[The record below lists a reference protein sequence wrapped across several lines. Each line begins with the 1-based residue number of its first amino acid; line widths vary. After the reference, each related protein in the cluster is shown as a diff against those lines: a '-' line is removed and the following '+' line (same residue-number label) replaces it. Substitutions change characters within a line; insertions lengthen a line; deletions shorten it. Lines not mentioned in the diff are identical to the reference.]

1 MSAPQGLELLG
12 CDLQILILLQT
23 RSNIG
28 TVGHFGGI
36 LSSCF
41 DRWSW
46 AKTYVF
52 AETAIRDREV
62 GGSNPLALTIYFKLL
77 RTAPA
82 VRFQLLLWE
91 FVAVLFI
98 D

>member
-1 MSAPQGLELLG
+1 MSVPQGLELLG

-41 DRWSW
+41 DRL
-46 AKTYVF
+46 VF
-52 AETAIRDREV
+52 SQA
-62 GGSNPLALTIYFKLL
+62 TIYFKLL